1 MLSAQQEIDRGR
13 RPANKEHQ
21 FTAPPPRLRRSSTKM
36 TSRTRHCARLGI
48 VLLGICCIASG
59 IYLFRNWIDMFTRMR
74 GQVGTPLDVYMYL
87 LEAILA
93 IGFNLSYR
101 Y

>member
-1 MLSAQQEIDRGR
+1 
-13 RPANKEHQ
+13 
-21 FTAPPPRLRRSSTKM
+21 M

-74 GQVGTPLDVYMYL
+74 GQTFGLSFASRQIGNVCRGQLGDSFAYHLDW
-87 LEAILA
+87 EATIFSIDLKQ
-93 IGFNLSYR
+93 R
-101 Y
+101 RTQRH